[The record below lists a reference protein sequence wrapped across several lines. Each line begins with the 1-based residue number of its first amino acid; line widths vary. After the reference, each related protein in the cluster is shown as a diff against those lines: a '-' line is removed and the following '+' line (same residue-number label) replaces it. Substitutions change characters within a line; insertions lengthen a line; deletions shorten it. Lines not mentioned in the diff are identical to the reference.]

1 MVVLFIAETL
11 GKFPSE
17 VEALYTPTDLAEFL
31 AYKKIVADE
40 KEKEYKRQERRS
52 KRR

>member
-17 VEALYTPTDLAEFL
+17 VEALYTSSDLAEFL

-40 KEKEYKRQERRS
+40 KDKEYKRQELLR
-52 KRR
+52 KR

>member
-1 MVVLFIAETL
+1 MVVLYIAETL

-17 VEALYTPTDLAEFL
+17 VEDLYTPSDLAEFL

-40 KEKEYKRQERRS
+40 KDKEYKRQERQR
-52 KRR
+52 KR

>member
-17 VEALYTPTDLAEFL
+17 VEDTYTPHDLAEFL

-40 KEKEYKRQERRS
+40 KEKEYKRQERLR
-52 KRR
+52 KR

>member
-1 MVVLFIAETL
+1 MVVLYIAEAL

-17 VEALYTPTDLAEFL
+17 VEELYTPHDLAEFL

-40 KEKEYKRQERRS
+40 KDKAYKRQERLR
-52 KRR
+52 KK